1 MVELHLHLDG
11 SLSPRVVWKLAEL
24 QGISLPANNLQELAK
39 ALIAPPDCRSLNE
52 YLLCF
57 ELPKLVL
64 QSAEALQ
71 LAVEELIGSL
81 AKEGILY
88 AEIRFAPQ
96 LHIVRGL
103 TQEDAVRAA
112 LCGQEAGLKKNAKI
126 SSQLILCC
134 MRGGGDEENEET
146 LRITEKYLGHGVCAA
161 DLAGAEAL
169 YPTVRYRKLFAGAAA
184 QGIPFTIHAGEA
196 GGPQEILEAV
206 SIGAKRLGHG
216 VRAAEDPAVIELLLE
231 RKIPLELCYSSNL
244 QTKAVRTPTDFPLR
258 GYLQKG
264 LCVTVNSDNRT
275 VSGTTLNREYSLLRE
290 LGLTASEQNHILF
303 YAAEA
308 AFLPE
313 REKAELMR
321 RIREKCLS

>member
-1 MVELHLHLDG
+1 
-11 SLSPRVVWKLAEL
+11 
-24 QGISLPANNLQELAK
+24 
-39 ALIAPPDCRSLNE
+39 
-52 YLLCF
+52 
-57 ELPKLVL
+57 
-64 QSAEALQ
+64 
-71 LAVEELIGSL
+71 
-81 AKEGILY
+81 
-88 AEIRFAPQ
+88 
-96 LHIVRGL
+96 
-103 TQEDAVRAA
+103 
-112 LCGQEAGLKKNAKI
+112 
-126 SSQLILCC
+126 

-206 SIGAKRLGHG
+206 SIGAKRIGHG

-290 LGLTASEQNHILF
+290 LGLTASEENHLLF

>member
-1 MVELHLHLDG
+1 M
-11 SLSPRVVWKLAEL
+11 
-24 QGISLPANNLQELAK
+24 
-39 ALIAPPDCRSLNE
+39 IAPPDCRSLNE

-81 AKEGILY
+81 AREGILY

-96 LHIVRGL
+96 LHTVRGL

-134 MRGGGDEENEET
+134 MRGRGDEENEET

-169 YPTVRYRKLFAGAAA
+169 YPTVRYQLLPGPLPKESPLLSMRARPEGLRK
-184 QGIPFTIHAGEA
+184 
-196 GGPQEILEAV
+196 
-206 SIGAKRLGHG
+206 SWKRC
-216 VRAAEDPAVIELLLE
+216 P
-231 RKIPLELCYSSNL
+231 
-244 QTKAVRTPTDFPLR
+244 
-258 GYLQKG
+258 
-264 LCVTVNSDNRT
+264 
-275 VSGTTLNREYSLLRE
+275 SG
-290 LGLTASEQNHILF
+290 QNVL
-303 YAAEA
+303 A
-308 AFLPE
+308 
-313 REKAELMR
+313 MG
-321 RIREKCLS
+321 